1 LLETKISN
9 FYENTNIFIDKS
21 KKLPPKIFSIP
32 TKMLIFANKPQK
44 TMENS
49 LNITFPLDMALYFVQ
64 SLPNDYQNAILQM
77 LLNKSQQ
84 ETAATQKLSFEYGA
98 AKSAILY
105 VAPDFNAPL
114 EDFNEYM

>member
-1 LLETKISN
+1 MT
-9 FYENTNIFIDKS
+9 
-21 KKLPPKIFSIP
+21 
-32 TKMLIFANKPQK
+32 IFANKPRK

-49 LNITFPLDMALYFVQ
+49 STITFSLDMALYFVQ

-77 LLNKSQQ
+77 LLNKPQQ

-98 AKSAILY
+98 AKSDCRTTAILY